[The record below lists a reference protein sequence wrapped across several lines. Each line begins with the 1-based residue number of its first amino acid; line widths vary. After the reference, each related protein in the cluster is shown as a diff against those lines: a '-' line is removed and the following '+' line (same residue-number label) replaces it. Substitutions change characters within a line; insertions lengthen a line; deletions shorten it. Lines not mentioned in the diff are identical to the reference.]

1 MIDQARLDAFLTSP
15 VTLKRGLHPSP
26 TEPDEVPEFACATEI
41 VSWLAKEKWS
51 DHPACAS
58 PVLAAAMRSRNDR
71 IGDDLTRTAMLKPL
85 VPLLVGTCR
94 DRTQEVARAYAILD
108 WSVRDRVPALLDAL
122 GQVDDAAALR
132 ALARIGSTETANAA
146 RGVAQE
152 IRERHRAKYEAA
164 TDALAYA
171 SYAAYAATDALA
183 YASYAAYAA
192 TDPLAYA
199 SDAAIPSLH
208 ERIASVVTET
218 NRSFVGLIQ
227 RLALP

>member
-1 MIDQARLDAFLTSP
+1 
-15 VTLKRGLHPSP
+15 
-26 TEPDEVPEFACATEI
+26 
-41 VSWLAKEKWS
+41 
-51 DHPACAS
+51 
-58 PVLAAAMRSRNDR
+58 
-71 IGDDLTRTAMLKPL
+71 MLKPL

-171 SYAAYAATDALA
+171 SYAAYAATD
-183 YASYAAYAA
+183 
-192 TDPLAYA
+192 PLAYA